1 MADSQNKQTD
11 KAVAEAKQQDITPKP
26 DDSPDKGAPSRSG
39 PDKSGAADRDQG
51 KSAKQSSGP
60 KKSLLVLLT
69 LFLLIILAL
78 ATAGGGYYLWQQQ
91 QLMALQQ
98 HSELNR
104 IQQQLQP
111 LQAESTANQQ
121 YMRANN
127 AMIKQLE
134 SNQQQISD
142 IAQRAI
148 DQSNRGERDWVLAE
162 IDYLLRLASRRL
174 QIARDINSA
183 VAALQAADQ
192 RIHDLGDLSLL
203 PVRKQLAK
211 DIAALKALHQVD
223 VDGTAL
229 ALDQMI
235 DHLGELPFK
244 SVEEEV
250 KAQVQDDSAKA
261 AEEKPQ
267 GFIDSVIS
275 TVKNIGD
282 IKVHQR
288 SIEPAS
294 SAQQQQQI
302 EQILRTHLLSA
313 RLAVLRYDQSQFA
326 HDLQQAQQILHLHYQ
341 QADNRVAQ
349 MQTDLAKF
357 SSINLQP
364 ELPVITT
371 AWTMLHD
378 MSKAAQSKANKK
390 PAKEKSRPESGS
402 NKPAEVL

>member
-192 RIHDLGDLSLL
+192 RIHDLGDLS
-203 PVRKQLAK
+203 
-211 DIAALKALHQVD
+211 
-223 VDGTAL
+223 
-229 ALDQMI
+229 
-235 DHLGELPFK
+235 E
-244 SVEEEV
+244 S
-250 KAQVQDDSAKA
+250 
-261 AEEKPQ
+261 
-267 GFIDSVIS
+267 
-275 TVKNIGD
+275 
-282 IKVHQR
+282 
-288 SIEPAS
+288 PAPGRRGRHR
-294 SAQQQQQI
+294 AG
-302 EQILRTHLLSA
+302 A
-313 RLAVLRYDQSQFA
+313 
-326 HDLQQAQQILHLHYQ
+326 
-341 QADNRVAQ
+341 
-349 MQTDLAKF
+349 
-357 SSINLQP
+357 
-364 ELPVITT
+364 
-371 AWTMLHD
+371 
-378 MSKAAQSKANKK
+378 
-390 PAKEKSRPESGS
+390 
-402 NKPAEVL
+402 